1 MNKASHLALFFFH
14 FKNRMQTH
22 FSYEGGFQPVASST
36 TIQGKRNDLHACIY
50 LLSKKYYLLC
60 NGKKEMKRKI
70 EEELVEEEEVAEVV
84 KVQEVKKEV

>member
-50 LLSKKYYLLC
+50 LLSKKYYCTFLC
-60 NGKKEMKRKI
+60 PIR
-70 EEELVEEEEVAEVV
+70 A
-84 KVQEVKKEV
+84 KVQFEVDIDILIRHSFRNPNSY